1 MGSQDE
7 YPQPQILHL
16 LAGWYTTYIE
26 STDLVVP
33 RDHAVQPLARERR
46 GTAGLHLER
55 LGQEALRQPVVGARP
70 ALAGV
75 ERALGEDDP
84 PRRRLELPRVDV
96 PAAHGAQEARPLGVG
111 LLEDAAQELAEDQRV
126 HDRGAVLG
134 LDRGGD
140 VRFAAREAVEAPGQ
154 VGLVGARA
162 GVVRTPG
169 VDREAERHR
178 LQRARLVAGGLH
190 ALDVRRERVRALPDL
205 LRRRARALGEQR
217 ADALARADLVDHPQQ
232 RVGVP
237 EAQPRRVDQAAL
249 DALHRPRDRAA
260 GGDGVEPE
268 LVAAAARGE
277 HRVRVGDAAQRTE
290 REDVLVLDA
299 HALAAGALVDVLA
312 ADGARRAAVARDA
325 ARLGEVL
332 GGQARG
338 VGERRLAEVAG
349 RQRGDRVER
358 EQVRERAELAVLR
371 RRRAERAPAQ
381 VARGLEDRARVGRG
395 HLRRGPDRNGF
406 EELGPEHGAE
416 AAAAGVAAVVRD
428 RRVLD
433 EVLARGADRGDA
445 PRLAEPLAK
454 ARLGLRRGQAPEV
467 ARGLEP
473 RAVPV
478 DQERRR
484 LGARAGD
491 DDRVVARELA
501 GDREVARG
509 ERVVEHPGEGRL
521 RHDGELRARRQRRAD
536 ERREAE
542 RERRLGA
549 EGVDARRREAV
560 HEPRAEARA
569 ADIGAQDVL
578 GQGQRLGARIRE
590 VDDEGAAEVAARWA
604 GRIHVPTGYARRR
617 PVPAPSAARVG
628 GEE

>member
-75 ERALGEDDP
+75 EGALGEDDP
-84 PRRRLELPRVDV
+84 PRRRLELRRVDV

-134 LDRGGD
+134 LDRGRD
-140 VRFAAREAVEAPGQ
+140 VRLAAREAVEAPGQ

-162 GVVRTPG
+162 VVVRAAG

-178 LQRARLVAGGLH
+178 LQRARLVAGELH

-217 ADALARADLVDHPQQ
+217 ADALARADLVDHAEQAA
-232 RVGVP
+232 GVP

-249 DALHRPRDRAA
+249 DAFHRPRDRAA
-260 GGDGVEPE
+260 GGDRVEPE
-268 LVAAAARGE
+268 LVAAAACGE
-277 HRVRVGDAAQRTE
+277 DRVGVGDAAERAE

-299 HALAAGALVDVLA
+299 HALAIGALVDVLA

-332 GGQARG
+332 GRQAGG
-338 VGERRLAEVAG
+338 VGERRLLEVAR
-349 RQRGDRVER
+349 RQRRDRVER
-358 EQVRERAELAVLR
+358 QEVRERAQLAVLR
-371 RRRAERAPAQ
+371 RGGAEPSRPQ
-381 VARGLEDRARVGRG
+381 VARRLEHGARGSRR
-395 HLRRGPDRNGF
+395 HLRRPPDRAGF
-406 EELGPEHGAE
+406 
-416 AAAAGVAAVVRD
+416 
-428 RRVLD
+428 
-433 EVLARGADRGDA
+433 
-445 PRLAEPLAK
+445 
-454 ARLGLRRGQAPEV
+454 
-467 ARGLEP
+467 
-473 RAVPV
+473 
-478 DQERRR
+478 
-484 LGARAGD
+484 
-491 DDRVVARELA
+491 
-501 GDREVARG
+501 
-509 ERVVEHPGEGRL
+509 
-521 RHDGELRARRQRRAD
+521 
-536 ERREAE
+536 
-542 RERRLGA
+542 
-549 EGVDARRREAV
+549 
-560 HEPRAEARA
+560 
-569 ADIGAQDVL
+569 
-578 GQGQRLGARIRE
+578 
-590 VDDEGAAEVAARWA
+590 
-604 GRIHVPTGYARRR
+604 
-617 PVPAPSAARVG
+617 
-628 GEE
+628 

>member
-1 MGSQDE
+1 MSMPMSLAACQIVVPSGTVTSWPSIVRLTVRISVGAGVEIATVTSSSPRLDRGKYLRTGLHPMGSQDE

-33 RDHAVQPLARERR
+33 RDHVVQPLARERR
-46 GTAGLHLER
+46 GAAGLHLER

-75 ERALGEDDP
+75 EGALGDDDP
-84 PRRRLELPRVDV
+84 PRRCLELRRVDV
-96 PAAHGAQEARPLGVG
+96 PAAHGAEEARPLGVG

-134 LDRGGD
+134 LDRGRD
-140 VRFAAREAVEAPGQ
+140 VRLAAREAVEAPGQ

-162 GVVRTPG
+162 VVVRTAG

-178 LQRARLVAGGLH
+178 LQRARLVAGELH

-205 LRRRARALGEQR
+205 LRRRPRALGEQR
-217 ADALARADLVDHPQQ
+217 ADALARADLVDHAQQ

-237 EAQPRRVDQAAL
+237 EAQPRRVHQAAF

-268 LVAAAARGE
+268 LVAAAARSE
-277 HRVRVGDAAQRTE
+277 HPVRVGDPAQRPE
-290 REDVLVLDA
+290 GEDVLVLDA

-358 EQVRERAELAVLR
+358 EQVRERPELAVLR
-371 RRRAERAPAQ
+371 GGGAERAGAQ
-381 VARGLEDRARVGRG
+381 VACGLEHRARVRRG
-395 HLRRGPDRNGF
+395 HLRRGPHGDRL
-406 EELGPEHGAE
+406 EQLRAEHGAE
-416 AAAAGVAAVVRD
+416 PAAARVAAVVGD

-433 EVLARGADRGDA
+433 EVLARRADRRDA
-445 PRLAEPLAK
+445 PRLAQALAQ
-454 ARLGLRRGQAPEV
+454 LLLRPGGGQAPQVAGRLEARGVAVDQQDRRLV
-467 ARGLEP
+467 AR
-473 RAVPV
+473 
-478 DQERRR
+478 
-484 LGARAGD
+484 ARD
-491 DDRVVARELA
+491 DDRVVPRELA
-501 GDREVARG
+501 GAREVAR
-509 ERVVEHPGEGRL
+509 
-521 RHDGELRARRQRRAD
+521 RRA
-536 ERREAE
+536 
-542 RERRLGA
+542 
-549 EGVDARRREAV
+549 GVS
-560 HEPRAEARA
+560 HP
-569 ADIGAQDVL
+569 
-578 GQGQRLGARIRE
+578 
-590 VDDEGAAEVAARWA
+590 
-604 GRIHVPTGYARRR
+604 
-617 PVPAPSAARVG
+617 
-628 GEE
+628 